1 MGDGAG
7 GCDPPASGAGPSS
20 SPARDGRADLDAV
33 SVRYRHRV
41 AMMPTPR
48 RKTGASPN
56 PERLPVFLALRE
68 LAFARTRFGLMG
80 AVVALIAVLMVLLSG
95 LSSGL
100 VIDGVSGLQRSRIDA
115 LAFAEGTRTDSA
127 FTRSEVTA
135 AQRDAWAAQD
145 DVADAEL
152 LGTAIVNA
160 KNDDGTPVD
169 LTLFGVEPGGF
180 VAPEA
185 ADGHDLAAEGEV
197 VLSATARDEGI
208 ALGDVIT
215 LDRLGTRLEVVGFA
229 PDQRTFGHVDI
240 GYVALRTWQEVHA
253 GVGEAVPGDAYDV
266 ASVVALRS
274 AGGDAID
281 LAAGDAA
288 AGTSA
293 RTITE
298 AFDSSPGYS
307 AELMTMQLIQAF
319 LYAIS
324 ALVVGAFFTLWTV
337 QRTRELAVMRAIG
350 ASTRYLLTDGL
361 LQAAILL
368 VGATAVGVG
377 AGLGLG
383 ALLGGT
389 GMPFSLEAGPVLGG
403 AGLIVGLGLVGAAVA
418 TTRIVS
424 VDPVTA
430 LGENR

>member
-1 MGDGAG
+1 M
-7 GCDPPASGAGPSS
+7 
-20 SPARDGRADLDAV
+20 
-33 SVRYRHRV
+33 
-41 AMMPTPR
+41 
-48 RKTGASPN
+48 
-56 PERLPVFLALRE
+56 FLALRE

-115 LAFAEGTRTDSA
+115 LAFAEGTKTDSA

-160 KNDDGTPVD
+160 KNDDGAPVD

-185 ADGHDLAAEGEV
+185 ADGRDLAAEGEV

-240 GYVALRTWQEVHA
+240 GYVPLRTWQEVHA
-253 GVGEAVPGDAYDV
+253 GVSAGEAVPGDAYDV

-274 AGGDAID
+274 AGGAID

-293 RTITE
+293 RTITD
-298 AFDSSPGYS
+298 AYDSSPGYA
-307 AELMTMQLIQAF
+307 AELMTMQLIQGF

-361 LQAAILL
+361 MQAAILL

-377 AGLGLG
+377 VGLGLG
-383 ALLGGT
+383 ALLDGT
-389 GMPFSLEAGPVLGG
+389 GMPFSLEVGPVLGG

>member
-1 MGDGAG
+1 M
-7 GCDPPASGAGPSS
+7 
-20 SPARDGRADLDAV
+20 
-33 SVRYRHRV
+33 
-41 AMMPTPR
+41 
-48 RKTGASPN
+48 
-56 PERLPVFLALRE
+56 FLALRE

-115 LAFAEGTRTDSA
+115 LAFAEDTKTDSA

-160 KNDDGTPVD
+160 KNDDGAPVD

-185 ADGHDLAAEGEV
+185 ADGRDLAAEGEV

-240 GYVALRTWQEVHA
+240 GYVPLRTWQEVHA
-253 GVGEAVPGDAYDV
+253 GVSAGEAVPGDAYDV

-274 AGGDAID
+274 AGGAID

-293 RTITE
+293 RTITD
-298 AFDSSPGYS
+298 AYDSSPGYA
-307 AELMTMQLIQAF
+307 AELMTMQLIQGF

-361 LQAAILL
+361 MQAAILL
-368 VGATAVGVG
+368 VGATAVGVA

-389 GMPFSLEAGPVLGG
+389 GMPFSLEVGPVLGG